1 MSSGFFS
8 QNGRSVAFLEIQ
20 GNPKRRRGS
29 DAEYT
34 NPTNHSL
41 DTIIAKPAKRN
52 KEFTG
57 EYAKPNTTATSH
69 GDTPASGSG
78 NAASLT
84 GEYAVPNTTATPQG
98 HNPDVGNRDTASLPA
113 IEEEKNVRTTTSSC
127 NVMRTTHGFQNQTVA
142 TNDVTPKTESGTPP
156 RHQTEASLENHR
168 NPTTR
173 RGTDGEYTDL
183 NTTTTLLGDIDTL
196 TNTTTSQPNPKRCI
210 PVGSETYAVTSQ
222 PGTME
227 SASPQG
233 YHIT

>member
-69 GDTPASGSG
+69 GDTPASDSG
-78 NAASLT
+78 DAASLT
-84 GEYAVPNTTATPQG
+84 GEYAEPNTTATPTG

-113 IEEEKNVRTTTSSC
+113 IEEEKNMRTTTAFW
-127 NVMRTTHGFQNQTVA
+127 NVMQTTHGFQNQTAA
-142 TNDVTPKTESGTPP
+142 TTKNRFRDSSQTPNGSLP
-156 RHQTEASLENHR
+156 REPQEPNKEKGN
-168 NPTTR
+168 R
-173 RGTDGEYTDL
+173 R
-183 NTTTTLLGDIDTL
+183 
-196 TNTTTSQPNPKRCI
+196 
-210 PVGSETYAVTSQ
+210 
-222 PGTME
+222 
-227 SASPQG
+227 
-233 YHIT
+233 